1 MKLITSIALAST
13 LTFAG
18 GAASISLWD
27 VLSEPHLHLVARFAS
42 APADQSVGETN
53 PASIYGAWGF
63 DISGV
68 DMIAKPG
75 DSFFDYANGAWDAR
89 TAIPADKPRFGMFDA
104 LRDKVQE
111 QLRLTSGYR
120 RLRRE
125 VLNAGPLA
133 ADETVRRVRRH
144 IDAFEERYDDWLVG
158 QHADPFVR
166 LRQLKVGENEDAVMV
181 FEAVDT
187 AAAAAAVTGCLA
199 LGLQS
204 DTGGSPESS
213 SYVFV
218 LRQKRI

>member
-1 MKLITSIALAST
+1 MSSSVTTIELSPIRSVELNDVQLVVSLADGRTIATPLDYHPRLAHATPEERHRWELMPDGEGIEWPDLDEQIPVEGLIAGRRSGEGARS
-13 LTFAG
+13 FARW
-18 GAASISLWD
+18 L
-27 VLSEPHLHLVARFAS
+27 
-42 APADQSVGETN
+42 
-53 PASIYGAWGF
+53 
-63 DISGV
+63 
-68 DMIAKPG
+68 
-75 DSFFDYANGAWDAR
+75 
-89 TAIPADKPRFGMFDA
+89 
-104 LRDKVQE
+104 KVQE

-133 ADETVRRVRRH
+133 ADEIVRRVRRH